1 MKKKLVIFGDQE
13 IADLAYFYFTEDS
26 NYEVVAFT
34 VDDQFLN
41 NDTLNKL
48 PVIPYSSLKRDYP
61 PEEFEMHIAISYQ
74 KLNQLRQEKYEII
87 KKNGYTM
94 ASYISTKSVYWR
106 DLKHGDNCFILENQ
120 TIQPGVRI
128 GSNVMI
134 WSGNHIGHSTIIG
147 NHTYIASHA
156 VISGHTTIGER
167 CFLGVNSTI
176 KDFCEIGNDCFIGM
190 GANVTKNMRDGSIS
204 IAESSSIL
212 DSDDRR
218 ARVLKKSYFKI

>member
-1 MKKKLVIFGDQE
+1 
-13 IADLAYFYFTEDS
+13 
-26 NYEVVAFT
+26 
-34 VDDQFLN
+34 
-41 NDTLNKL
+41 
-48 PVIPYSSLKRDYP
+48 
-61 PEEFEMHIAISYQ
+61 
-74 KLNQLRQEKYEII
+74 
-87 KKNGYTM
+87 M